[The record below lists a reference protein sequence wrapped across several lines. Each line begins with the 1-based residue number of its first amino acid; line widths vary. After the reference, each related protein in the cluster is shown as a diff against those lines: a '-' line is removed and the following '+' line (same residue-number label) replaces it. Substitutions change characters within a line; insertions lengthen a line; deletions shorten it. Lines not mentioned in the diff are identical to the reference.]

1 MNSDCWTTTLLLDQ
15 LIANYSQIDKHMSLN
30 MYLLV
35 RSLSD

>member
-15 LIANYSQIDKHMSLN
+15 LIANYSQIYELMPLN